1 MNHFS
6 KIALAS
12 VILGGGLFASCNDD
26 EDMPYVPTPTPAP
39 QSIYARLGGTT
50 LVADPNNPGQM
61 IEQGRLSYRSVVD
74 STITLIVADIVA
86 AAPDNLGA
94 HFAPIVGEVSGGNA
108 TNVAVLSDNLTD
120 FFSFNTGGTS
130 PVNTYNGLNMVAAHD
145 PAQNPRMGVKANDAA
160 YTKFE
165 GYVGAAANLN
175 GVASNTQLYT
185 DVVAVLESLREP
197 IVQDP
202 N

>member
-1 MNHFS
+1 MNYFS

-12 VILGGGLFASCNDD
+12 AIIGGGLFVSCSDD
-26 EDMPYVPTPTPAP
+26 DDTPYIPTPTPTA
-39 QSIYARLGGTT
+39 SIYDRLGGTT
-50 LVADPNNPGQM
+50 LVADPNNDGQM

-74 STITLIVADIVA
+74 STITLILTDIGTGADG
-86 AAPDNLGA
+86 NLGA
-94 HFAPIVGEVSGGNA
+94 HFAPILAETGA
-108 TNVAVLSDNLTD
+108 TQTTNVARLSDNLTD
-120 FFSFNTGGTS
+120 FFSFNTGGTNA
-130 PVNTYNGLNMVAAHD
+130 VNTYTGLDMVSAHN
-145 PAQNPRMGVKANDAA
+145 PATNPRMGTKANDAN

-175 GVASNTQLYT
+175 GVASNTQLYA
-185 DVVAVLESLREP
+185 DVVAVLETLRQP